1 MEPISMKQ
9 GVTAHHGLLLRWSE
23 QLVLKDQRLK
33 QPKVL
38 LPRHEKYWIG
48 NEQLF
53 KLQQVYY
60 EIVVLARE
68 VKINFQEN
76 VWVLILISNSV

>member
-1 MEPISMKQ
+1 M
-9 GVTAHHGLLLRWSE
+9 
-23 QLVLKDQRLK
+23 QR
-33 QPKVL
+33 KVL
-38 LPRHEKYWIG
+38 LPRHGKYWIG

-60 EIVVLARE
+60 EIVVLARG

-76 VWVLILISNSV
+76 V